1 MSSEKFTIPNN
12 NSDLDVDL
20 KNRKP
25 EYMKHILKL
34 FCDNIKDDSI
44 SEKIY
49 FFKFSDTNLE
59 IVIKKK
65 NYISNL
71 KNLLDYYVKIEEYE
85 NCNIIN
91 NLIKGEYSL
100 KYNTNEIII
109 FTIDNKKSYQFI
121 WNGNIWIII

>member
-25 EYMKHILKL
+25 EYMNHILNT
-34 FCDNIKDDSI
+34 FCDNIKDDLI

-71 KNLLDYYVKIEEYE
+71 KNLLDYYVNIEEYE

-91 NLIKGEYSL
+91 KLIKIVEVDI
-100 KYNTNEIII
+100 K
-109 FTIDNKKSYQFI
+109 D
-121 WNGNIWIII
+121 

>member
-12 NSDLDVDL
+12 NSDLDLDL

-25 EYMKHILKL
+25 EYMDHIFSV
-34 FCDNIKDDSI
+34 FCENINENNI
-44 SEKIY
+44 CEKIY

-71 KNLLDYYVKIEEYE
+71 KNLLDYYVIKEEYE

-91 NLIKGEYSL
+91 KLIKIVEADI
-100 KYNTNEIII
+100 KDE
-109 FTIDNKKSYQFI
+109 
-121 WNGNIWIII
+121 

>member
-12 NSDLDVDL
+12 NSDLNLDL

-25 EYMKHILKL
+25 EYMNHIFKV
-34 FCDNIKDDSI
+34 FCENIEEDNVC
-44 SEKIY
+44 EKIY

-71 KNLLDYYVKIEEYE
+71 KNLLDYYVNKEEYE

-91 NLIKGEYSL
+91 KLIKIVEVDI
-100 KYNTNEIII
+100 KDE
-109 FTIDNKKSYQFI
+109 
-121 WNGNIWIII
+121 

>member
-12 NSDLDVDL
+12 NSDLNLDL

-25 EYMKHILKL
+25 EYMNHIFKV
-34 FCDNIKDDSI
+34 FCENIEEDNVC
-44 SEKIY
+44 EKIY

-71 KNLLDYYVKIEEYE
+71 KNLLDYYVNKEEYE

-91 NLIKGEYSL
+91 KHIIGIHNYEKML
-100 KYNTNEIII
+100 KYDKIIYI
-109 FTIDNKKSYQFI
+109 
-121 WNGNIWIII
+121 

>member
-91 NLIKGEYSL
+91 NLIKIVEVDI
-100 KYNTNEIII
+100 K
-109 FTIDNKKSYQFI
+109 D
-121 WNGNIWIII
+121 

>member
-12 NSDLDVDL
+12 NSDLDLDL

-25 EYMKHILKL
+25 EYMDHIFKV
-34 FCDNIKDDSI
+34 FCENIKENNI
-44 SEKIY
+44 CEKIY

-71 KNLLDYYVKIEEYE
+71 KNLLDYYVIKEEYE

-91 NLIKGEYSL
+91 RLIKIVEVDI
-100 KYNTNEIII
+100 KDE
-109 FTIDNKKSYQFI
+109 
-121 WNGNIWIII
+121 